1 MDKKYRLDEIEKI
14 TSNLENKIADHE
26 IYWIN
31 ETKPLPVFKI
41 PLSLLLFNPYN
52 GRIASNIKTIE
63 KHWEQDIDITNQE
76 HQSIIKNF
84 IWESKIDSNKKTLA
98 NLKERGQMLPATIT
112 RDGVLIDGNRRAML
126 LNKMQETYIKTIV
139 LPVTLEEDPIAIQE
153 LEYEY
158 QIAVDEK
165 VDYNPIEKY
174 IKANDLYNR
183 YKSIGVNENKI
194 LNDLSKLNGFGK
206 KNHSKVKELL
216 ETYDLMI
223 AYLKSIDAAGYLVL
237 LDKKEDLFLSLR
249 NWLTTF
255 LHEDGSNKES
265 KKGFAGYDEIAVA
278 DLQDLSFD
286 FIRAEIEGKS
296 FRKIAQGNSGSHIF
310 SIKPLWN
317 DFRREHQNI
326 IKGGGFEFDL
336 QLNSENYIEELKS
349 MNKKFK
355 SIFQTKFSKN
365 LEDYDFK
372 VTQKKYDEEPTHKL
386 DEVNE
391 ILDNNNIKRKIHSD
405 PEEAMSQLKEVAKKS
420 ISLMNRKP
428 LLQLES
434 ILELLMDVDVDF
446 LSDGSET
453 NEFEKVLTDINKLSY
468 QLKKKL

>member
-1 MDKKYRLDEIEKI
+1 
-14 TSNLENKIADHE
+14 
-26 IYWIN
+26 
-31 ETKPLPVFKI
+31 
-41 PLSLLLFNPYN
+41 
-52 GRIASNIKTIE
+52 
-63 KHWEQDIDITNQE
+63 
-76 HQSIIKNF
+76 
-84 IWESKIDSNKKTLA
+84 
-98 NLKERGQMLPATIT
+98 
-112 RDGVLIDGNRRAML
+112 
-126 LNKMQETYIKTIV
+126 
-139 LPVTLEEDPIAIQE
+139 
-153 LEYEY
+153 
-158 QIAVDEK
+158 
-165 VDYNPIEKY
+165 
-174 IKANDLYNR
+174 
-183 YKSIGVNENKI
+183 
-194 LNDLSKLNGFGK
+194 
-206 KNHSKVKELL
+206 
-216 ETYDLMI
+216 MI